1 MSAETPTPDAPKKRK
16 LWLVPVVA
24 LLIGSVGAGAV
35 TQSATLRQTLGVSA
49 LVASDSTAAAKPAEF
64 GQFTELDGIV
74 VNPRGTDGRRYLMIK
89 VGIEAKDAKTLTRI
103 DELRPAAVDAIIELM
118 SAQSVEVLSDIT
130 KREALKDAVLTQFNE
145 MLGKDGPVTRV
156 YFTQYVLQ

>member
-1 MSAETPTPDAPKKRK
+1 MPAETPIPDAPNKRK

-35 TQSATLRQTLGVSA
+35 TQSEALRQTLGVGPA
-49 LVASDSTAAAKPAEF
+49 VTDSTAPPPAEF

-89 VGIEAKDAKTLTRI
+89 VGIEAEEAKTLTRI
-103 DELRPAAVDAIIELM
+103 DELRPAAVDAIIDLM
-118 SAQSVEVLSDIT
+118 SAQPVEVLGDIT
-130 KREALKDAVLTQFNE
+130 QRDALKAELLARLNR